1 MPRPEQVNKDMDIF
15 YQMADSLFATGKS
28 LKDIFEIPQ
37 KFSLNN
43 VAFIYEENKK
53 TIKVT
58 YKEYKEL
65 VYRYAKAIKEALKDI
80 PEKSYVGLKL
90 KNSIKWPLCFW
101 GLIVAGYSPLL
112 INSILNKEDSE
123 KLIHECDAKAI
134 LMDTREEYDV
144 FSFDVNELN
153 ITSEKLEN
161 DNWANE
167 VLFCTSG
174 TTGESKVYGY
184 TGEDLSNQIMAAY
197 SIPLTSDDV
206 MYIKKYGEVRHLM
219 ILPFSHIFGFV
230 AVFLWFTFFGTTIV
244 FPNSISSNDIVYFS
258 KKYKISHIF
267 GVPLLWD
274 SVAKNIKNGFANQSK
289 HKQDLIR
296 RMMDFNND
304 KITKSEAGFASNKI
318 VKSKVQK
325 NILGKEI
332 RFLIAG
338 GSVLSRDTLETLN
351 GVGYNLYNGYGMT
364 EIGVTSVELSKDVN
378 QRNRGAVG
386 KALYGVTYKL
396 IDNEL
401 CVKAPQIHSYHFIN
415 GKKLPTSLDNE
426 GYYHTGDVAEI
437 DGNGYVFIKG
447 KKKDVIITSNGE
459 NIYPEELEK
468 HFNNIERIS
477 NAVLVGDKSSGKEE
491 LSLVIELSNHLE
503 KEEYKELENDIRKVT
518 DSLPPSMRPTICYLS
533 LGPLPI
539 NASLKVKRY
548 VIVDELM
555 KHKEKYVKL
564 SKGDNIDLK
573 DISLEEINPI
583 IDKVIEVFSEVSGT
597 SKEKIG
603 QNAHFIV
610 DLGGDSFTYM
620 SLVSEIEEKFDIGIP
635 SEELGKLNT
644 PIEFALYLYHNKK

>member
-1 MPRPEQVNKDMDIF
+1 
-15 YQMADSLFATGKS
+15 
-28 LKDIFEIPQ
+28 
-37 KFSLNN
+37 
-43 VAFIYEENKK
+43 
-53 TIKVT
+53 
-58 YKEYKEL
+58 
-65 VYRYAKAIKEALKDI
+65 
-80 PEKSYVGLKL
+80 
-90 KNSIKWPLCFW
+90 
-101 GLIVAGYSPLL
+101 
-112 INSILNKEDSE
+112 
-123 KLIHECDAKAI
+123 
-134 LMDTREEYDV
+134 
-144 FSFDVNELN
+144 
-153 ITSEKLEN
+153 
-161 DNWANE
+161 
-167 VLFCTSG
+167 
-174 TTGESKVYGY
+174 
-184 TGEDLSNQIMAAY
+184 
-197 SIPLTSDDV
+197 
-206 MYIKKYGEVRHLM
+206 
-219 ILPFSHIFGFV
+219 
-230 AVFLWFTFFGTTIV
+230 
-244 FPNSISSNDIVYFS
+244 
-258 KKYKISHIF
+258 
-267 GVPLLWD
+267 
-274 SVAKNIKNGFANQSK
+274 
-289 HKQDLIR
+289 
-296 RMMDFNND
+296 MDFNND

-401 CVKAPQIHSYHFIN
+401 CVKAPQIHSYHFVN
-415 GKKLPTSLDNE
+415 GEKLPTILDDE

-468 HFNNIERIS
+468 YFNNIDRIS

-491 LSLVIELSNHLE
+491 LALVIELSSHLE

-548 VIVDELM
+548 VIVDELVN
-555 KHKEKYVKL
+555 HKEKYVKL

-573 DISLEEINPI
+573 GISLEEINPI
-583 IDKVIEVFSEVSGT
+583 IDKVIEVFADVSGA
-597 SKEKIG
+597 SKDQIG
-603 QNAHFIV
+603 QSAHFIV